1 MDYPLV
7 ELRGL
12 EPLDSVSVGVST
24 SAFDLL
30 RSISVHFVTCGFRF
44 GVLTASTRR
53 AAHLGRHVLCAQPK
67 SVVPDFIVPQYLH
80 CDYDHLCL
88 ASFT

>member
-1 MDYPLV
+1 V

-12 EPLDSVSVGVST
+12 EPLDSVSVGIST

-30 RSISVHFVTCGFRF
+30 RSISAQFVSCDFRF

-53 AAHLGRHVLCAQPK
+53 TAPLGRHVSAHNPK
-67 SVVPDFIVPQYLH
+67 SVVPDLIVPQHLH
-80 CDYDHLCL
+80 CDYDRFCL